1 MFRLSTPVL
10 SLVARRSGLV
20 RPVVYVMCSLA
31 AVLTT
36 HSVAANDANFVEDE
50 IIVRGELRNQT
61 IDTTSLSVSVLDPS
75 DFRQSAVNHLDELLG
90 WVPNVNFSSGASRGR
105 FLQIRGVGE
114 RGQFA
119 EPLNPS
125 VGVLLDGVDL
135 SGIGTAATTHDVQQ
149 VEVFRGPQGTLYGAN
164 ALAGIVNV
172 VTNDPEFEFGSS
184 VTADV
189 ANFGALGIGAVVTG
203 GLTETLAGRLS
214 VREYTSDGFLDNDF
228 LGVDDT
234 NERDELTVRGKLL
247 YQPNDETSLILT
259 VGLVDIDNGYDAFSL
274 DNDRTTLSDQ
284 PGFDRQETKY
294 ASLRIK
300 RQLNDELRL
309 DGYLAHANS
318 DIDYAFDEDWTFT
331 GFDPIGYTS
340 FDRYQRDRQTT
351 SMDVRVVADEGRT
364 LFGRDTDWVVG
375 VFGLTQD
382 VDLERNYTFLEEDL
396 FSDYAIDRLAV
407 YGELGVQLAPNLRLA
422 GGLRLE
428 RLAVE
433 YDDSNGVEFDPTDTK
448 LGGRLVLE
456 YTTAA
461 ENLIYGTL
469 SRGYKTGGAN
479 TNGTLPAELR
489 EFDSEELWN
498 IELGYKGSFA
508 DNRGSVRAAA
518 FVMLR
523 DDVQASTSRI
533 IPNATGNGPGEF
545 IDLIENAAEGINYG
559 LEVEATYV
567 VNEQIQLFASVGLL
581 EAEFDE
587 FINSLGDDLSGRDQ
601 AQAPNYQ
608 FFAGIEYSPVAN
620 WFARLELE
628 GRDAYFFS
636 DSHDERSTAYELLNL
651 SVGYQ
656 AENWHA
662 KVWSRN
668 LTDKDTFVRGF
679 QFGNDPRDFY
689 TSREFTQLGEPRR
702 VGLSVGLDF

>member
-1 MFRLSTPVL
+1 VFRSPNVIRPLFLSSAVSTVSLLAVALAPVL
-10 SLVARRSGLV
+10 AHAESS
-20 RPVVYVMCSLA
+20 
-31 AVLTT
+31 
-36 HSVAANDANFVEDE
+36 SVIDRQIDEE
-50 IIVRGELRNQT
+50 IIVRGELRDKS
-61 IDTTSLSVSVLDPS
+61 IDTTSLSVSVIDPA
-75 DFRQSAVNHLDELLG
+75 DARQTTVNHLEEVLG

-105 FLQIRGVGE
+105 FLQIRGIGE
-114 RGQFA
+114 RGQFS

-149 VEVFRGPQGTLYGAN
+149 IEVFRGPQGTLYGAN

-172 VTNDPEFEFGSS
+172 VTNDPEFEFGSNI
-184 VTADV
+184 TADV
-189 ANFGALGIGAVVTG
+189 GNFGALGIGAVVTG
-203 GLTETLAGRLS
+203 GLTEKVAGRLS
-214 VREYTSDGFLDNDF
+214 VRQFNSDGFLDNEF

-247 YQPNDETSLILT
+247 YQPNTETDLTLT

-274 DNDRTTLSDQ
+274 DNDRNTLSDE

-294 ASLRIK
+294 ASLRLK
-300 RQLNDELRL
+300 RDLNDALRL
-309 DGYLAHANS
+309 DGYVAHADS
-318 DIDYAFDEDWTFT
+318 DIDYSFDEDWTFT

-340 FDRYQRDRQTT
+340 TDRYIRDRQTT
-351 SMDVRVVADEGRT
+351 SLDVRLVADEGGE
-364 LFGRDTDWVVG
+364 LFGRNTDWVVG

-382 VDLERNYTFLEEDL
+382 VDLERNYVFLAEDF
-396 FSDYAIDRLAV
+396 FSDYAIDRLAT
-407 YGELGVQLAPNLRLA
+407 YGELGIQLAPNLRLA

-428 RLAVE
+428 RLAVD
-433 YDDSNGVEFDPTDTK
+433 YSDSNNVEFDPKDTT

-456 YTTAA
+456 YTTAND
-461 ENLIYGTL
+461 NLVYGTL

-479 TNGTLPAELR
+479 TSGTLPEELR
-489 EFDSEELWN
+489 EFDAEELWN
-498 IELGYKGSFA
+498 IELGYKGGFA
-508 DNRGSVRAAA
+508 NDRGTLRAAA

-533 IPNATGNGPGEF
+533 IPNADDNGPGEF
-545 IDLIENAAEGINYG
+545 IDLIENAAEGTNYG
-559 LEVEATYV
+559 LEVETTFV

-581 EAEFDE
+581 EADFDE
-587 FINSLGDDLSGRDQ
+587 FTNSVGNDLSGRDQ

-608 FFAGIEYSPVAN
+608 FFAGIEYSPVPN

-628 GRDAYFFS
+628 GRDAFFFS
-636 DSHDERSTAYELLNL
+636 DSHDERSEAYELLHL

-656 AENWHA
+656 GDNWHA

-668 LTDKDTFVRGF
+668 LTNEDTFVRGF

-702 VGLSVGLDF
+702 VGLSVGVDF